1 MHFAVLTLLVLSST
15 VLSQQV
21 KKNINVSNVSA
32 ASAFADDYQMNA
44 LRVAYS

>member
-1 MHFAVLTLLVLSST
+1 MRSAVLTLLGLSST

-21 KKNINVSNVSA
+21 KKNINVSNVSN

-44 LRVAYS
+44 FRFAYS